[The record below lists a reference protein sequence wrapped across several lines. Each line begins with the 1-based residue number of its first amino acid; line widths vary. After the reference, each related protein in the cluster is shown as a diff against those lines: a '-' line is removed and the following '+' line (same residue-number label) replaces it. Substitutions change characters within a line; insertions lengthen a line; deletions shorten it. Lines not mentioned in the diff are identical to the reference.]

1 MSKELIEAIYQI
13 LAERQAAVLKNVL
26 VIVFGCNHNED
37 QIMHLLKNQRED
49 CHFTILFSAKR
60 CFVSE
65 TSSWEQIGEKEDAFQ
80 LLQAGRLKEFDTV
93 LVPFMTRNSLAKT
106 VYGIADSG
114 ELTVLQHAFLMGK
127 EVIISN
133 HGFRLDTDHAVYNGL
148 DKNPFIFQQVQEHE
162 ELLKKMGAKV
172 GDLQTF
178 KGLLEASIGK
188 ATKVVTWEKSQGDKR
203 IITQQDLKKNP
214 DMTIP
219 EGAILTDLAKEQIKK
234 NKA

>member
-1 MSKELIEAIYQI
+1 
-13 LAERQAAVLKNVL
+13 
-26 VIVFGCNHNED
+26 
-37 QIMHLLKNQRED
+37 
-49 CHFTILFSAKR
+49 
-60 CFVSE
+60 
-65 TSSWEQIGEKEDAFQ
+65 
-80 LLQAGRLKEFDTV
+80 
-93 LVPFMTRNSLAKT
+93 
-106 VYGIADSG
+106 
-114 ELTVLQHAFLMGK
+114 
-127 EVIISN
+127 
-133 HGFRLDTDHAVYNGL
+133 
-148 DKNPFIFQQVQEHE
+148 
-162 ELLKKMGAKV
+162 MGAKV